1 MIWTER
7 LQLLKKNALHEQK
20 NLHAD
25 LIIAGEGVREWG
37 GIDRHLKKKKK
48 HYSVVKAAMSP
59 VICKDSVSFGSTSS
73 IILTPTHYRPLFI
86 SPNAPFHNN
95 GLA

>member
-1 MIWTER
+1 MIWTEH

-37 GIDRHLKKKKK
+37 GVDRH
-48 HYSVVKAAMSP
+48 
-59 VICKDSVSFGSTSS
+59 
-73 IILTPTHYRPLFI
+73 
-86 SPNAPFHNN
+86 
-95 GLA
+95 